1 MLLYSI
7 LNRGAS
13 LEIQTWHRAI
23 FAGGY
28 PPTIFA
34 ATAFHNRVRDG
45 SEWVHRA
52 IDTRKPLGSLQ
63 EETLKPAYEHSILE
77 LLEIASV
84 IRH

>member
-1 MLLYSI
+1 MIKSGLFL
-7 LNRGAS
+7 R
-13 LEIQTWHRAI
+13 QTWHRAI

-52 IDTRKPLGSLQ
+52 IDTRK
-63 EETLKPAYEHSILE
+63 
-77 LLEIASV
+77 SV
-84 IRH
+84 EFL